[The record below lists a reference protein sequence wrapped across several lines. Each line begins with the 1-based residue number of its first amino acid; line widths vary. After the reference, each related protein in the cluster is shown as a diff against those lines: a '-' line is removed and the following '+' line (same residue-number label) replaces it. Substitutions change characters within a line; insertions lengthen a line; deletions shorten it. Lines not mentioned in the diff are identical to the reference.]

1 MKNNIIPGLLA
12 LLLMTTLLITGCGGG
27 GDTTATTSPAPAATT
42 PKTTSPGTPT
52 TTPPAT
58 TTSGKTLGEILGL
71 AAGITSVK
79 YDMVMTVPGSP
90 VMNQTVWVKG
100 NKMRTEIT
108 TGGQNTIMLMDIDAK
123 TMYTYMPAQNMALKM
138 TWNPTTT
145 SAVDDTE
152 AISKYNPTIVGTD
165 TIDGKKCTV
174 VQYTIEGQTTKM
186 WLWQDHG
193 FPLRVEATTPQGKT
207 TMEYKNIQFNDIPDS
222 LFTLPAGVQIQQMP
236 GA

>member
-1 MKNNIIPGLLA
+1 MKNNIISGLLA
-12 LLLMTTLLITGCGGG
+12 LLLMTTLLIMGCGGNN
-27 GDTTATTSPAPAATT
+27 TTATTPSAPAATT
-42 PKTTSPGTPT
+42 PKTTSPGTT
-52 TTPPAT
+52 TTTAPAAT
-58 TTSGKTLGEILGL
+58 ASGKTLSELLGM
-71 AAGITSVK
+71 AAGINAVK

-90 VMNQTVWVKG
+90 VMNQTVWIKG

-108 TGGQNTIMLMDIDAK
+108 AGGQNTIVLMDIDAK

-174 VQYTIEGQTTKM
+174 VEYVIEGQTTKM

-193 FPLRVEATTPQGKT
+193 FPLKVEATTPQGKT
-207 TMEYKNIQFNDIPDS
+207 TMEYKNIQFTDIPDS
-222 LFTLPAGVQIQQMP
+222 TFTLPAGVQIQQMP

>member
-1 MKNNIIPGLLA
+1 
-12 LLLMTTLLITGCGGG
+12 
-27 GDTTATTSPAPAATT
+27 
-42 PKTTSPGTPT
+42 
-52 TTPPAT
+52 
-58 TTSGKTLGEILGL
+58 
-71 AAGITSVK
+71 
-79 YDMVMTVPGSP
+79 
-90 VMNQTVWVKG
+90 
-100 NKMRTEIT
+100 
-108 TGGQNTIMLMDIDAK
+108 
-123 TMYTYMPAQNMALKM
+123 
-138 TWNPTTT
+138 
-145 SAVDDTE
+145 VDDTE